1 VKPDDPSVGNDEVL
15 YRYSPSIPHKNW
27 TVVDQETKEIQIAL
41 AALSWDEDGISCYRE
56 LILREHGLTWVDIKR
71 EPKNGVFSLVV
82 QDIRRESL
90 GVAFDPYPENSDGH
104 LRDAAHTLIVD
115 CGLPKKVNK
124 AARER
129 LAVGAKIIHHGD
141 DDESMP

>member
-1 VKPDDPSVGNDEVL
+1 VKPNDPSVGNDEVL
-15 YRYSPSIPHKNW
+15 YRYSPSIPHKHW
-27 TVVDQETKEIQIAL
+27 TVVDQETEEIQITL

-56 LILREHGLTWVDIKR
+56 PILREHGLGWVDIKR

-82 QDIRRESL
+82 QEVRSESL

-115 CGLPKKVNK
+115 CGLPRKQNR

-129 LAVGAKIIHHGD
+129 LAVGAKIIHYGS
-141 DDESMP
+141 DE